1 MKKKIQCLLFVF
13 CSFIVVQANEADFK
27 IANDLF
33 QAGKF
38 EASIEVY
45 EKLVDSP
52 YESSDLHY
60 NLGNAYFRS
69 GKLGPAILNYERAL
83 RLDPQNADAEHNLNF
98 AQLRTFD
105 KIDTLPP
112 LFFKV
117 WWTSLRT
124 LATSNQWSKTS
135 IVLFSCFITLLFVY
149 IFGRR
154 IWLRKTA
161 FSLALIVLV
170 GNLISF
176 TLAYQSKQ
184 IVVEQKSAIVFAQTV
199 TLKSTPDSSGT
210 DLFVLHE
217 GTKVWIKSTL
227 GSWYEVRTADGNTAW
242 LPSNAIEK
250 I

>member
-1 MKKKIQCLLFVF
+1 MKIKIQCLLFVL
-13 CSFIVVQANEADFK
+13 CSFIAVQANEYDFK
-27 IANDLF
+27 KANDLF
-33 QAGKF
+33 QAGEF
-38 EASIEVY
+38 DASITSY
-45 EKLVDSP
+45 EALLSSS

-83 RLDPQNADAEHNLNF
+83 RLDPQNTDAAHNLKF
-98 AQLRTFD
+98 AQLRTVD
-105 KIDTLPP
+105 KIDVLPP
-112 LFFKV
+112 LFFQV
-117 WWTSLRT
+117 WWNSLRS
-124 LATSNQWSKTS
+124 LATSNQWAKIS
-135 IVLFSCFITLLFVY
+135 IVMFSCFILMLFLY

-161 FSLALIVLV
+161 FFIAIVVLLFNV
-170 GNLISF
+170 ISF
-176 TLAYQSKQ
+176 TLSYQLKQ
-184 IVVEQKSAIVFAQTV
+184 VVVEQKAAIVYAQTV

-227 GSWYEVRTADGNTAW
+227 GSWYEVRTEDGNTAW